1 MFEHLPQ
8 YAGDP
13 IFGLNDAF
21 HRDTHPQKINLTIGL
36 YYDDAG
42 RIPVLSSVAAVERRL
57 VDDPAPRVYL
67 PMEGLA
73 PYRSA
78 VQRVVFGTENKAVAE
93 GRVATIQTLGGTGAL
108 KVGADLL
115 HAAYPGSEVWISDP
129 AWDNHHAIFGGAG
142 FQTRGY
148 PYYDS
153 ATKGLAF
160 DAMMDCLRGLPSRSI
175 VLLHPCCHNP
185 TGVDLSREQ
194 WGEVIAVLGE
204 RGLIPFL
211 DLAYQGLGEGM
222 EEDAYAVRAMADA
235 GLTLLVAN
243 SFSKNLSVYGE
254 RCGGLSVV
262 CGSQAEAERVLG
274 QLKAV
279 VRRIYSSAPW
289 HGGHV
294 VAGVLNDADL
304 HAQWLDEV
312 ADMRVRMARMRELV
326 HEQLAAKLPGYD
338 ADYFIRQQG
347 MFTYSG
353 LSREQLLALRER
365 HGVYIIDSGR
375 VAVPGLNTANVG
387 HFTDALAD
395 VVGGTAS

>member
-1 MFEHLPQ
+1 MFEHLQQ

-21 HRDTHPQKINLTIGL
+21 HRNTHPHKINLTIGL
-36 YYDDAG
+36 YYDEEG
-42 RIPVLSSVAAVERRL
+42 RIPVLKPVAAMERELAADPSPRL
-57 VDDPAPRVYL
+57 YL

-73 PYRSA
+73 SYRCA
-78 VQRVVFGTENKAVAE
+78 VQRLVFGADSEAVAQ

-108 KVGADLL
+108 KMGADLL
-115 HAAYPGSEVWISDP
+115 HAAYPDSEVWISDP

-142 FQTRGY
+142 VTTRSY
-148 PYYDS
+148 PYYDPS
-153 ATKGLAF
+153 TKGLAF
-160 DAMMDCLRGLPSRSI
+160 DAMMSCLRELPSRSI

-185 TGVDLSREQ
+185 TGVDLSQDQ
-194 WGEVIAVLGE
+194 WGEVIAVLQE
-204 RGLIPFL
+204 RGLIAFL
-211 DLAYQGLGEGM
+211 DMAYQGLGEGM

-235 GLTLLVAN
+235 GLAFMVAN

-262 CGSQAEAERVLG
+262 CGTQDEAELVLG
-274 QLKAV
+274 QLKAI

-294 VAGVLNDADL
+294 VAGVLNDAQR
-304 HAQWLDEV
+304 HAQWLEEV
-312 ADMRVRMARMRELV
+312 AAMRERILRMRRLV
-326 HEQLAAKLPGYD
+326 HEALAVKLPGYD

-353 LSREQLLALRER
+353 LSHDQLIALRER
-365 HGVYIIDSGR
+365 HGVYLLDSGR
-375 VAVPGLNTANVG
+375 VAVPGLSAANVG

-395 VVGGTAS
+395 VIG

>member
-21 HRDTHPQKINLTIGL
+21 HQNTHPQKINLTIGL

-42 RIPVLSSVAAVERRL
+42 RIPVLSSVSAVERRL
-57 VDDPAPRVYL
+57 VDDPSPRVYL

-73 PYRSA
+73 AYRSA
-78 VQRVVFGTENKAVAE
+78 VQKVVFGADSQVVAQ
-93 GRVATIQTLGGTGAL
+93 GKVATIQTLGGTGAL
-108 KVGADLL
+108 KVGADFLK
-115 HAAYPGSEVWISDP
+115 AAYPDSEVWISDP
-129 AWDNHHAIFGGAG
+129 AWDNHHAIFGGSG
-142 FQTRGY
+142 FQTRSY
-148 PYYDS
+148 PYYDP
-153 ATKGLAF
+153 ATKGLAL
-160 DAMMDCLRGLPSRSI
+160 DAMMNCLRGLPSRTI

-185 TGVDLSREQ
+185 TGVDLSQEQ
-194 WGEVIAVLGE
+194 WGEVIAVIQE

-211 DLAYQGLGEGM
+211 DIAYQGMADGM
-222 EEDAYAVRAMADA
+222 EEDAYAVRAMAQA
-235 GLTLLVAN
+235 GLTVLVAN

-262 CGSQAEAERVLG
+262 CGSQAEAELVLG

-294 VAGVLNDADL
+294 VAGVLNDAAL
-304 HAQWLDEV
+304 HSQWLEEV
-312 ADMRVRMARMRELV
+312 SAMRVRMAQMRTLV

-338 ADYFIRQQG
+338 ADYFILQRG

-353 LSREQLLALRER
+353 LSREQLQALRER

-375 VAVPGLNTANVG
+375 IAVPGLNTHNVG

-395 VVGGTAS
+395 VIG

>member
-1 MFEHLPQ
+1 MFKHLEQ

-21 HRDTHPQKINLTIGL
+21 HRNTHPQKINLTIGL

-42 RIPVLSSVAAVERRL
+42 RIPVLPSVATVQTRL
-57 VDDPAPRVYL
+57 AADPAPCTYL

-73 PYRSA
+73 AYRSA
-78 VQRVVFGTENKAVAE
+78 VQRVVFGEASTAVAE

-115 HAAYPGSEVWISDP
+115 HAAYPESQIWISDP
-129 AWDNHHAIFGGAG
+129 AWDNHYAIFGGAG
-142 FQTRGY
+142 IPTNSY
-148 PYYDS
+148 PYYDQ

-160 DAMMDCLRGLPSRSI
+160 DAMMECLRELPSHSI

-185 TGVDLSREQ
+185 TGVDLSQAQ
-194 WGEVIAVLGE
+194 WDEVIQVLQQ
-204 RGLIPFL
+204 RRLIPFL
-211 DLAYQGLGEGM
+211 DIAYQGFGSGM
-222 EEDAYAVRAMADA
+222 DEDAYAVRAMADA
-235 GLTLLVAN
+235 GLTVLVAN

-262 CGSQAEAERVLG
+262 CGSSAEADLVLG
-274 QLKAV
+274 QLKAI
-279 VRRIYSSAPW
+279 VRRIYSSPPS

-294 VAGVLNDADL
+294 VAGVLNDPEL
-304 HAQWLDEV
+304 HSQWVAEV
-312 ADMRVRMARMRELV
+312 STMRDRMAQMRGLV
-326 HEQLAAKLPGYD
+326 HEQLSTKLPDYD
-338 ADYFIRQQG
+338 ADYFIRQRG

-353 LSREQLLALRER
+353 LSREQLQTLRER

-375 VAVPGLNTANVG
+375 IAVPGLNTANVE

-395 VVGGTAS
+395 VISVTV

>member
-21 HRDTHPQKINLTIGL
+21 HRNTHPQKINLTIGL

-67 PMEGLA
+67 PMEGLE

-78 VQRVVFGTENKAVAE
+78 VQRIVFGADSQAVAQ
-93 GRVATIQTLGGTGAL
+93 GKVATIQTLGGTGAL
-108 KVGADLL
+108 KVGADFLKG
-115 HAAYPGSEVWISDP
+115 AYPDSEVWISDP

-142 FQTRGY
+142 FNTRSY
-148 PYYDS
+148 PYYDP

-160 DAMMDCLRGLPSRSI
+160 DAMMDCLRGLPAHSI

-194 WGEVIAVLGE
+194 WDEVITLLRTG
-204 RGLIPFL
+204 GLIPFL
-211 DLAYQGLGEGM
+211 DIAYQGFGDGM
-222 EEDAYAVRAMADA
+222 EEDAYAVRAMTEA
-235 GLTLLVAN
+235 GLTVLVAN

-262 CGSQAEAERVLG
+262 CSSQPQADLVLG

-294 VAGVLNDADL
+294 VAGVLNDAQL
-304 HAQWLDEV
+304 YAQWLEEV
-312 ADMRVRMARMRELV
+312 SAMRERIARMRALV
-326 HEQLAAKLPGYD
+326 HEQLRSKLPGYD
-338 ADYFIRQQG
+338 ADYFIRQRG

-365 HGVYIIDSGR
+365 HGIYIIDSGR
-375 VAVPGLNTANVG
+375 IAVPGLNSANVG
-387 HFTDALAD
+387 HFTDALAEAI
-395 VVGGTAS
+395 GQP

>member
-1 MFEHLPQ
+1 MFEHLQ
-8 YAGDP
+8 RYAGDP

-21 HRDTHPQKINLTIGL
+21 HRNEHPRKINLTIGL
-36 YYDDAG
+36 YYDDDG
-42 RIPVLSSVAAVERRL
+42 RIPVLSSVSAVERRL
-57 VDDPAPRVYL
+57 AEDPSPRSYL
-67 PMEGLA
+67 PMEGLQA
-73 PYRSA
+73 YRDA
-78 VQRVVFGTENKAVAE
+78 VQTVLFGADSPALAE
-93 GRVATIQTLGGTGAL
+93 ERVATIQTLGGTGAL

-115 HAAYPGSEVWISDP
+115 HAAYPDAQVWISDP
-129 AWDNHHAIFGGAG
+129 AWDNHHAIFAGAG
-142 FQTRGY
+142 VPTHSY
-148 PYYDS
+148 PYYDP

-160 DAMMDCLRGLPSRSI
+160 DALISCLRTLPSRSI

-185 TGVDLSREQ
+185 TGVDLSRGQ
-194 WGEVIAVLGE
+194 WQQVIAVVQE

-222 EEDAYAVRAMADA
+222 EEDAYAVRAMAEA
-235 GLTLLVAN
+235 GLTFLVAN

-262 CGSQAEAERVLG
+262 CASSAEADLVLG
-274 QLKAV
+274 QLKAI

-294 VAGVLNDADL
+294 VAGVLGDDAL
-304 HAQWLDEV
+304 RAQWLEDV
-312 ADMRVRMARMRELV
+312 AAMRVRMASMRRLV
-326 HEQLAAKLPGYD
+326 QEQLAAKLPGYD
-338 ADYFIRQQG
+338 AGYFTRQCG

-375 VAVPGLNTANVG
+375 IAVPGLNTKNVG

-395 VVGGTAS
+395 VLG

>member
-1 MFEHLPQ
+1 MFEHLQ
-8 YAGDP
+8 RYAGDP

-21 HRDTHPQKINLTIGL
+21 HRNTHPRKINLTIGL
-36 YYDDAG
+36 YYDDEG

-57 VDDPAPRVYL
+57 AEDPSPRSYL
-67 PMEGLA
+67 PMEGLKA
-73 PYRSA
+73 YRDA
-78 VQRVVFGTENKAVAE
+78 VQRVVFGAGSAAVAE
-93 GRVATIQTLGGTGAL
+93 GRVATIQSLGGTGAL
-108 KVGADLL
+108 KVGAELL
-115 HAAYPGSEVWISDP
+115 HAAYPEAQVWISDP
-129 AWDNHHAIFGGAG
+129 AWDNHHAIFAGAG
-142 FQTRGY
+142 VPTHSY
-148 PYYDS
+148 PYYDP

-160 DAMMDCLRGLPSRSI
+160 DALMSCLRTLPSRSI

-194 WGEVIAVLGE
+194 WREVIAVLQE

-222 EEDAYAVRAMADA
+222 EEDAYAVRAMAEA
-235 GLTLLVAN
+235 GLSFLVAN
-243 SFSKNLSVYGE
+243 SFSKNFSVYGE

-262 CGSQAEAERVLG
+262 CGSAEEADLVLG
-274 QLKAV
+274 QMKAI

-294 VAGVLNDADL
+294 VAGVLGDEAL
-304 HAQWLDEV
+304 RARWLEDV
-312 ADMRVRMARMRELV
+312 AAMRVRMASMRRLV
-326 HEQLAAKLPGYD
+326 QEQLAVKLPGYD
-338 ADYFIRQQG
+338 ASYFIRQVG

-353 LSREQLLALRER
+353 LSREQLIALRER

-375 VAVPGLNTANVG
+375 IAVPGLNTRNVD

-395 VVGGTAS
+395 VLGQA

>member
-1 MFEHLPQ
+1 MFEHLQQ

-21 HRDTHPQKINLTIGL
+21 HRNTHPNKINLTIGL

-42 RIPVLSSVAAVERRL
+42 RIPVLPSVAAVEHEL
-57 VDDPAPRVYL
+57 AADPRPRVYL

-73 PYRSA
+73 AYRSA
-78 VQRVVFGTENKAVAE
+78 VQHVVFGADSAAVAE

-115 HAAYPGSEVWISDP
+115 QGAYPESEVWISDP

-142 FQTRGY
+142 FKTRSY
-148 PYYDS
+148 PYYDPD
-153 ATKGLAF
+153 TKGLAF
-160 DAMMDCLRGLPSRSI
+160 DAMMSCLRELPSRTI

-185 TGVDLSREQ
+185 TGVDPSPEQ
-194 WGEVIAVLGE
+194 WREIIAVLQQ

-211 DLAYQGLGEGM
+211 DLAYQGMGQGM

-235 GLTLLVAN
+235 GLSFLVAN

-262 CGSQAEAERVLG
+262 CGSAPEAELVLG

-289 HGGHV
+289 HGGHI
-294 VAGVLNDADL
+294 VAGVLNDAQR
-304 HAQWLDEV
+304 HAQWLSEV
-312 ADMRVRMARMRELV
+312 EAMRERMADIRKRV
-326 HEQLAAKLPGYD
+326 HAMLAAKLPGYD
-338 ADYFIRQQG
+338 ADYFVRQQG

-353 LSREQLLALRER
+353 LSRDQLLALRER

-375 VAVPGLNTANVG
+375 VAVPGLNTANIG
-387 HFTDALAD
+387 HFTDALVD
-395 VVGGTAS
+395 VLEHV

>member
-1 MFEHLPQ
+1 MFEHLQQ

-21 HRDTHPQKINLTIGL
+21 HRNTHPNKINLTIGL

-42 RIPVLSSVAAVERRL
+42 RIPVLPSVAAVEHEL
-57 VDDPAPRVYL
+57 AADPSPRVYL

-73 PYRSA
+73 AYRSA
-78 VQRVVFGTENKAVAE
+78 VQHVVFGADSAAVAE

-115 HAAYPGSEVWISDP
+115 QGAYPESEVWISDP

-142 FQTRGY
+142 FKTRSY
-148 PYYDS
+148 PYYDPD
-153 ATKGLAF
+153 TKGLAF
-160 DAMMDCLRGLPSRSI
+160 DAMMSCLRELPSRTI

-185 TGVDLSREQ
+185 TGVDPSPEQ
-194 WGEVIAVLGE
+194 WREIIAVLQQ

-211 DLAYQGLGEGM
+211 DLAYQGMGQGM

-235 GLTLLVAN
+235 GLSFLVAN

-262 CGSQAEAERVLG
+262 CGSAPEAELGLG

-289 HGGHV
+289 HGGHI
-294 VAGVLNDADL
+294 VAGVLNDAQR
-304 HAQWLDEV
+304 HAQWLSEV
-312 ADMRVRMARMRELV
+312 EAMRERMADIRKRV
-326 HEQLAAKLPGYD
+326 HAMLAAKLPGYD
-338 ADYFIRQQG
+338 ADYLVRQQG

-353 LSREQLLALRER
+353 LSRDQLLALRER

-375 VAVPGLNTANVG
+375 VAVPGLNTANIG
-387 HFTDALAD
+387 HFTDALVD
-395 VVGGTAS
+395 VLEHV

>member
-1 MFEHLPQ
+1 MFKHIPQ
-8 YAGDP
+8 YGGDP

-21 HRDTHPQKINLTIGL
+21 HRNTHPQKINLTIGL

-42 RIPVLSSVAAVERRL
+42 RIPVLPCVAAVEGEL
-57 VDDPAPRVYL
+57 AENPAPRTYL

-73 PYRSA
+73 AYRDA
-78 VQRVVFGTENKAVAE
+78 VQRVVFGAGSQAVAQ

-108 KVGADLL
+108 KIGADLL
-115 HAAYPGSEVWISDP
+115 HAAYPDSEIWISDP
-129 AWDNHHAIFGGAG
+129 AWDNHYAIFGGAG
-142 FQTRGY
+142 VRTRTY
-148 PYYDS
+148 PYYDA

-160 DAMMDCLRGLPSRSI
+160 DAFIDCLRGLPSRAI

-185 TGVDLSREQ
+185 TGVDLSRAQ
-194 WGEVIAVLGE
+194 WDEVIAVLAE

-211 DLAYQGLGEGM
+211 DIAYQGMAEGM

-235 GLTLLVAN
+235 GLTFLVAN
-243 SFSKNLSVYGE
+243 SFSKNLSIYGE

-262 CGSQAEAERVLG
+262 CGSAAQAERVLG

-289 HGGHV
+289 HGSHI
-294 VAGVLNDADL
+294 VAGVLDDPRRR
-304 HAQWLDEV
+304 AQWLEEV
-312 ADMRVRMARMRELV
+312 AVMRERMARMRTLV
-326 HEQLAAKLPGYD
+326 HEMLAKKLPGYD
-338 ADYFIRQQG
+338 AGYFIRQQG

-353 LSREQLLALRER
+353 LSTKQLLVLRER

-375 VAVPGLNTANVG
+375 VAVPGLNTANVE

-395 VVGGTAS
+395 VLQTCAG

>member
-1 MFEHLPQ
+1 MFEHLPP

-21 HRDTHPQKINLTIGL
+21 HRNTHPKKINLTIGL
-36 YYDDAG
+36 YYDDEG
-42 RIPVLSSVAAVERRL
+42 RIPVLPSVATVQRRL
-57 VDDPAPRVYL
+57 VDDPSPRVYL

-78 VQRVVFGTENKAVAE
+78 VQRVVFGADSPAVAQ

-108 KVGADLL
+108 KVGADFLFG
-115 HAAYPGSEVWISDP
+115 AYPDSEVWISDP

-142 FQTRGY
+142 FTTRSY
-148 PYYDS
+148 PYYDPN
-153 ATKGLAF
+153 THGLAF
-160 DAMMDCLRGLPSRSI
+160 DAMMDCLRGLPARSV

-194 WGEVIAVLGE
+194 WTQVIAVLQE

-211 DLAYQGLGEGM
+211 DMAYQGMGEGM
-222 EEDAYAVRAMADA
+222 EEDAYAVRAMAEA
-235 GLTLLVAN
+235 GLTVLVAN
-243 SFSKNLSVYGE
+243 SFSKNLSIYGE

-262 CGSQAEAERVLG
+262 CASAQEADLVLG

-294 VAGVLNDADL
+294 VSGVLNDADL
-304 HAQWLDEV
+304 HAQWLEEV
-312 ADMRVRMARMRELV
+312 AAMRVRMAEMRKQV
-326 HEQLAAKLPGYD
+326 HAQLATKLPGYN
-338 ADYFIRQQG
+338 ADYYLQQQG

-353 LSREQLLALRER
+353 LSREQLLALRDK

-375 VAVPGLNTANVG
+375 IAVPGLNTANVG

-395 VVGGTAS
+395 VIGESAR

>member
-1 MFEHLPQ
+1 MFEHLQ
-8 YAGDP
+8 RYAGDP

-21 HRDTHPQKINLTIGL
+21 HRNTHPRKINLTIGL
-36 YYDDAG
+36 YYDDEG

-57 VDDPAPRVYL
+57 AEDPSPRSYL
-67 PMEGLA
+67 PMEGLKA
-73 PYRSA
+73 YRDA
-78 VQRVVFGTENKAVAE
+78 VQRVVFGAGSAAVAE
-93 GRVATIQTLGGTGAL
+93 GRVATIQSLGGTGAL
-108 KVGADLL
+108 KVGAELL
-115 HAAYPGSEVWISDP
+115 HAAYPEAQVWISDP
-129 AWDNHHAIFGGAG
+129 AWDNHHAIFAGAG
-142 FQTRGY
+142 VPTHSY
-148 PYYDS
+148 PYYDP

-160 DAMMDCLRGLPSRSI
+160 DALMSCLRTLPSRSI

-194 WGEVIAVLGE
+194 WREVIAVLQE

-222 EEDAYAVRAMADA
+222 EEDAYAVRAMAEA
-235 GLTLLVAN
+235 GLSFLVAN

-262 CGSQAEAERVLG
+262 CGSAEEADLVLG
-274 QLKAV
+274 QMKAI

-294 VAGVLNDADL
+294 VAGVLGDEAL
-304 HAQWLDEV
+304 RARWLEDV
-312 ADMRVRMARMRELV
+312 AAMRVRMASMRRLV
-326 HEQLAAKLPGYD
+326 QEQLAVKLPGYD
-338 ADYFIRQQG
+338 ASYFIRQVG

-353 LSREQLLALRER
+353 LSREQLIALRER

-375 VAVPGLNTANVG
+375 IAVPGLNTRNVD

-395 VVGGTAS
+395 VLGQA

>member
-1 MFEHLPQ
+1 MFKHLQQ

-21 HRDTHPQKINLTIGL
+21 HRNTHPRKINLTIGL
-36 YYDDAG
+36 YYDEAG
-42 RIPVLSSVAAVERRL
+42 RIPILPSVAAVERRL

-67 PMEGLA
+67 PMEGLQG
-73 PYRSA
+73 YRDA
-78 VQRVVFGTENKAVAE
+78 VQRVVFGADSQAVAE

-108 KVGADLL
+108 KVGADFLKG
-115 HAAYPGSEVWISDP
+115 AYPDSEVWISDP

-142 FQTRGY
+142 FPTRSY
-148 PYYDS
+148 PYYDP

-160 DAMMDCLRGLPSRSI
+160 DAMMECLRGLPSRTI

-194 WGEVIAVLGE
+194 WEEVIAVLGE

-211 DLAYQGLGEGM
+211 DIAYQGLGDGM
-222 EEDAYAVRAMADA
+222 EEDAYAVRAMAQA
-235 GLTLLVAN
+235 GLTVLVAN

-262 CGSQAEAERVLG
+262 CGSESEADLVLG

-294 VAGVLNDADL
+294 VAGVLNDAKL
-304 HAQWLDEV
+304 YAQWLDEV
-312 ADMRVRMARMRELV
+312 AGMRERIAQMRGMV
-326 HEQLAAKLPGYD
+326 HEQLTAKLPAYD
-338 ADYFIRQQG
+338 SAYFLRQRG

-353 LSREQLLALRER
+353 LSQEQLLALRER

-375 VAVPGLNTANVG
+375 IAVPGLNSSNVE

-395 VVGGTAS
+395 VVSVVTH

>member
-1 MFEHLPQ
+1 MFEHLSP

-21 HRDTHPQKINLTIGL
+21 HRNTHPQKINLTIGL

-42 RIPVLSSVAAVERRL
+42 RIPVLSSVAAVESQL
-57 VDDPAPRVYL
+57 AQDPSPRVYL

-73 PYRSA
+73 SYCSA
-78 VQRVVFGTENKAVAE
+78 LQRVVFGADNQAVAQ

-108 KVGADLL
+108 KIGADFLKI
-115 HAAYPGSEVWISDP
+115 AYPDSEVWISDP

-142 FQTRGY
+142 FNTRSY
-148 PYYDS
+148 PYYDA

-160 DAMMDCLRGLPSRSI
+160 DAMISCLRGLPARSI

-185 TGVDLSREQ
+185 TGVDLSRAQ
-194 WGEVIAVLGE
+194 WGEVITVLQE

-211 DLAYQGLGEGM
+211 DIAYQGLGEGM
-222 EEDAYAVRAMADA
+222 EEDAYAVRALADA
-235 GLTLLVAN
+235 GLTVLVAN
-243 SFSKNLSVYGE
+243 SFSKNLSIYGG

-262 CGSQAEAERVLG
+262 CASQAEADLVLG
-274 QLKAV
+274 QLKAG
-279 VRRIYSSAPW
+279 VRRIYSSPPW
-289 HGGHV
+289 HGGHI
-294 VAGVLNDADL
+294 VAGVLNDAAL
-304 HAQWLDEV
+304 HAQWLEEV
-312 ADMRVRMARMRELV
+312 AAMRVRMAQMRELV
-326 HEQLAAKLPGYD
+326 HQQLLQKLPAYD
-338 ADYFIRQQG
+338 AAYFIRQQG

-375 VAVPGLNTANVG
+375 IAVPGLNTANVG
-387 HFTDALAD
+387 HFTDAMAD
-395 VVGGTAS
+395 VLG

>member
-1 MFEHLPQ
+1 MFEHLQQ

-21 HRDTHPQKINLTIGL
+21 HRDSHPQKINLTIGL

-42 RIPVLSSVAAVERRL
+42 RIPVLPSVAAVEAQL
-57 VDDPAPRVYL
+57 AANPVPRSYL
-67 PMEGLA
+67 PMEGLQA
-73 PYRSA
+73 YRDG
-78 VQRVVFGTENKAVAE
+78 VQRMVFGEGNALVAE
-93 GRVATIQTLGGTGAL
+93 GKIATIQTLGGTGAL

-115 HAAYPGSEVWISDP
+115 KLAYPESEVWISDP
-129 AWDNHHAIFGGAG
+129 AWDNHHSIFRGAG
-142 FQTRGY
+142 LATHSY
-148 PYYDS
+148 PYYDK

-160 DAMMDCLRGLPSRSI
+160 DAMIECLRGLPSRTI

-194 WGEVIAVLGE
+194 WGQVIEVVQE

-211 DLAYQGLGEGM
+211 DMAYQGMGQGM
-222 EEDAYAVRAMADA
+222 DEDAYAVRAMADA
-235 GLTLLVAN
+235 GLNVLVAN

-262 CGSQAEAERVLG
+262 CASAAEADRVMG
-274 QLKAV
+274 QLKAI

-294 VAGVLNDADL
+294 VAGVLNNDTL
-304 HAQWLDEV
+304 RTQWLGEV
-312 ADMRVRMARMRELV
+312 EQMRERMAQMRNRV
-326 HEQLAAKLPGYD
+326 HELLGRKLPGYD
-338 ADYFIRQQG
+338 ADFFVRQQG

-353 LSREQLLALRER
+353 FTMDQLLALRQK

-375 VAVPGLNTANVG
+375 IAVPGLNSSNVE

-395 VVGGTAS
+395 VIR

>member
-1 MFEHLPQ
+1 MFDHLPQ

-21 HRDTHPQKINLTIGL
+21 HRNTHPDKINLTIGL

-42 RIPVLSSVAAVERRL
+42 RIPVLASVAEVEREL
-57 VDDPAPRVYL
+57 ADDPTPRVYL

-73 PYRSA
+73 AYRGA
-78 VQRVVFGTENKAVAE
+78 VQRVVFGDGSAAVAE

-115 HAAYPGSEVWISDP
+115 HAAYPESEVWISDP

-142 FQTRGY
+142 IATRSY
-148 PYYDS
+148 PYYDPD
-153 ATKGLAF
+153 TKGLAF
-160 DAMMDCLRGLPSRSI
+160 DAMTSCLRQLPSRTI

-185 TGVDLSREQ
+185 TGVDLSQSQ
-194 WGEVIAVLGE
+194 WREVIAVLQQ
-204 RGLIPFL
+204 RGLIAFL
-211 DLAYQGLGEGM
+211 DLAYQGMGQGM
-222 EEDAYAVRAMADA
+222 EEDAYAVRAMAEA
-235 GLTLLVAN
+235 GLTFFVAN

-262 CGSQAEAERVLG
+262 CGTQAGAERVLG
-274 QLKAV
+274 QLKAI

-294 VAGVLNDADL
+294 VAGVLNHAQR
-304 HAQWLDEV
+304 HAQWLEEV
-312 ADMRVRMARMRELV
+312 AGMRRRMAQMRQLV

-387 HFTDALAD
+387 HFTDALVD
-395 VVGGTAS
+395 VIEQP

>member
-1 MFEHLPQ
+1 MFEHLQQ

-21 HRDTHPQKINLTIGL
+21 HRNTHPNKINLTIGL

-42 RIPVLSSVAAVERRL
+42 RIPVLPSVAAVEHEL
-57 VDDPAPRVYL
+57 AADPSPRVYL

-73 PYRSA
+73 AYRSA
-78 VQRVVFGTENKAVAE
+78 VQHVVFGADSAAVAE

-115 HAAYPGSEVWISDP
+115 QGAYPESEVWISDP

-142 FQTRGY
+142 FKTRSY
-148 PYYDS
+148 PYYDPD
-153 ATKGLAF
+153 TKGLAF
-160 DAMMDCLRGLPSRSI
+160 DAMMSCLRELPSRTI

-185 TGVDLSREQ
+185 TGVDPSPEQ
-194 WGEVIAVLGE
+194 WREIIAVLQQ

-211 DLAYQGLGEGM
+211 DLAYQGMGQGM

-235 GLTLLVAN
+235 GLSFLVAN

-262 CGSQAEAERVLG
+262 CGSAPEAELVLG

-289 HGGHV
+289 HGGHI
-294 VAGVLNDADL
+294 VAGVLNDAQR
-304 HAQWLDEV
+304 HAQWLSEV
-312 ADMRVRMARMRELV
+312 EAMRERMADIRKRV
-326 HEQLAAKLPGYD
+326 HAMLAAKLPGYD
-338 ADYFIRQQG
+338 ADYFVRQQG

-353 LSREQLLALRER
+353 LSRDQLLALRER

-375 VAVPGLNTANVG
+375 VAVPGLNTANIG
-387 HFTDALAD
+387 HFTDALVD
-395 VVGGTAS
+395 VLEHV